1 MRGKTSLG
9 NIIEMVN
16 EMSANH
22 HDEIVPLSGIEFESL
37 DKAHIC
43 GNEIEV
49 LPSAQRLLANR
60 LRIPHQYLDRCPQ
73 TLQEQN
79 LNYWLKEELKTRG
92 TFFARFDGSKLR
104 AVFTERYT
112 AFDNKD
118 VLARMVDY
126 GFSPDAEVHYN
137 LDDSLMNLKIP
148 EYHRTFTFPGDDKLV
163 PGISLANS
171 EVGLMSF
178 GMEAY
183 FYRLV
188 CSNGMITQTSV
199 ARRFKH
205 ISDKAIIQFGDL
217 LSQVSYESRHSQNR
231 LQISTE
237 TPVHNPDET
246 FSSFNRRFQI
256 TKNEAEVVEMAWGQE
271 PGETMF
277 SIINAYTRA
286 AQFSELTAEES
297 YKLERVGGLIL
308 ALVK

>member
-1 MRGKTSLG
+1 MRGKASLG
-9 NIIEMVN
+9 NVIEMVN

-22 HDEIVPLSGIEFESL
+22 YDEIIHLSDIQFESL
-37 DKAHIC
+37 EKAHIS
-43 GNEIEV
+43 GSDIEV

-60 LRIPHQYLDRCPQ
+60 LRIPHQYLARCPQ
-73 TLQEQN
+73 DLQEQN
-79 LNYWLKEELKTRG
+79 LNYWLREEQMKRD
-92 TFFARFDGSKLR
+92 TFFARFDGYKLR

-126 GFSPDAEVHYN
+126 GFRPDAEVHYN

-163 PGISLANS
+163 PGISLSNS
-171 EVGLMSF
+171 EIGFVSF
-178 GMEAY
+178 GVEAY

-188 CSNGMITQTSV
+188 CSNGLISQTSV
-199 ARRFKH
+199 AKRFKH
-205 ISDKAIIQFGDL
+205 ISDKAILQFGDVL
-217 LSQVSYESRHSQNR
+217 EQVSYESRHSQNR
-231 LQISTE
+231 LQISTK

-246 FSSFNRRFQI
+246 FSSFNSRFQI
-256 TKNEAEVVEMAWGQE
+256 TKKEAEVVEMAWGQE
-271 PGETMF
+271 QGNTMF
-277 SIINAYTRA
+277 HIINAYTRA
-286 AQFSELTAEES
+286 AQFPVLTAEES

>member
-1 MRGKTSLG
+1 MRGTASLG
-9 NIIEMVN
+9 NVIEMVN
-16 EMSANH
+16 EISLNH
-22 HDEIVPLSGIEFESL
+22 HDEIIPLSGIEFESL
-37 DKAHIC
+37 EKAHIC
-43 GNEIEV
+43 GGEIEV

-60 LRIPHQYLDRCPQ
+60 LRIPHQYLVRCPQ
-73 TLQEQN
+73 DLQEQN
-79 LNYWLKEELKTRG
+79 LNYWLREERKTRG

-118 VLARMVDY
+118 VLSRMVDY
-126 GFSPDAEVHYN
+126 GFSRDTEVHYN

-148 EYHRTFTFPGDDKLV
+148 EYHRMFTFPGDDKLV

-183 FYRLV
+183 FYRLL

-205 ISDKAIIQFGDL
+205 ISDKAILHFGDL
-217 LSQVSYESRHSQNR
+217 LAQVSSESRHNQNR

-237 TPVHNPDET
+237 TLVHHPGET
-246 FSSFNRRFQI
+246 FDSFNRRFQI
-256 TKNEAEVVEMAWGQE
+256 TGKQAEVVEMAWERERGN
-271 PGETMF
+271 TMF
-277 SIINAYTRA
+277 HIINAYTRA
-286 AQFSELTAEES
+286 AQFTGLTAEET
-297 YKLERVGGLIL
+297 YKLEKVGGLIL